1 MAVTAKLYGGFL
13 QSLATGEINLA
24 SDTLKAM
31 LCTSAYTPNQDTHRY
46 KSAVTGEVTGPGYT
60 AGGKSLTGVTV
71 TYDAPTNRLRLDS
84 DDPSWPDSTITCRYL
99 VFYDATPASDAT
111 RPLIAYVDFG
121 ADVSTTAGT
130 FTAAINAAGIAT
142 ITAD

>member
-13 QSLATGEINLA
+13 QSLAAGEINLA

-46 KSAVTGEVTGPGYT
+46 KSSVTGEVTGTGYT

-71 TYDAPTNRLRLDS
+71 TYDAATNRLRLDS